1 MKSYRELIDI
11 SSFLD
16 RYKYLRLDGRV
27 GDVTFGGRRSLN
39 QLLYKM
45 PEWRRIRNY
54 VIYRDKACDLGH
66 PDFEISKQAA
76 YIHHINPIT
85 IEDILERRP
94 CVLDM
99 DNLITCTFNTHQAIH
114 YGDERI
120 LPTYPV
126 ERKPGDTC
134 LWR

>member
-1 MKSYRELIDI
+1 MKSYRELIQI
-11 SSFLD
+11 PSFEE
-16 RYKYLRLDGRV
+16 RYRYLKIDGRV
-27 GDVTFGGRRSLN
+27 GEATFGGRRSLN

-54 VIYRDKACDLGH
+54 VIERDRACDLAH
-66 PDFEISKQAA
+66 PDFEINDQPA

-85 IEDILERRP
+85 IDDILERRD

-99 DNLITCTFNTHQAIH
+99 DNLITTTFTTHQAIH
-114 YGDERI
+114 YGDEGM
-120 LPTYPV
+120 LSSYPI

>member
-45 PEWRRIRNY
+45 PEWRRIRNH
-54 VIYRDKACDLGH
+54 VIYRDEACDLGH
-66 PDFEISKQAA
+66 PDFEINKQPA